1 MGFVEASPSLLARC
15 VPAAKSRWIG
25 HDSDSG
31 IWKKQQQQKN
41 SPSKDYNNQNMFSVT
56 NELTTVG
63 EMGSRIFDCVFW
75 ILCGLSQSAYKLRI
89 TFSWTKIL
97 INKKLASKGGWIQAP
112 GWSCLPSG
120 NRAGSFLWLLF
131 MTTQPAPLAGI
142 PVYAG
147 VNAGIKFYLGRS
159 EHGHV
164 INHLD
169 LANCVLLY
177 LLNLKIKHVRK

>member
-31 IWKKQQQQKN
+31 IWKKQQQKKN

-120 NRAGSFLWLLF
+120 NRAGSFLWLLY

-142 PVYAG
+142 PVCG
-147 VNAGIKFYLGRS
+147 SKCGDKILSRPKRTWSCNQPFRFS
-159 EHGHV
+159 ELCTT
-164 INHLD
+164 ISFEFKN
-169 LANCVLLY
+169 
-177 LLNLKIKHVRK
+177 